1 MNFNQ
6 EHSLNTENETDARI
20 IQVIHRELGIPPGYS
35 AVCGLPLQNE
45 CTNLVN
51 TELDVFGRQP
61 QLDVE
66 AFAAWQ
72 AMQAAAAEEG
82 IVLQIVSAYRSFDYQ
97 KQLFMRKLARGDS
110 LNAILQ
116 VNAAPGYSEHHTGRA
131 LDIGCP
137 GFPYLEVIFEDS
149 PAFHWLKKHAAAFG
163 FHLSFPKNNTRGIQ
177 YEPWHWCYQPE
188 LKSRG

>member
-1 MNFNQ
+1 
-6 EHSLNTENETDARI
+6 LNTEHTSNEKIIRI
-20 IQVIHRELGIPPGYS
+20 IHRELGIPSGYS
-35 AVCGLPLQNE
+35 RVCGMPLQDE

-61 QLDVE
+61 QLDAE

-72 AMQAAAAEEG
+72 TMQSAAARDG
-82 IVLQIVSAYRSFDYQ
+82 VVLQIVSAYRSFDYQ

-110 LNAILQ
+110 LDNILQ

-137 GFPYLEVIFEDS
+137 GFPYLEVIFENS
-149 PAFHWLKKHAAAFG
+149 AAFLWLQKHAAAFK
-163 FHLSFPKNNTRGIQ
+163 FHLSFPKNNTSGIQ
-177 YEPWHWCYQPE
+177 YEPWHWCYQP
-188 LKSRG
+188 